1 MREVPSRHAGQQ
13 NSETRHTINSTN
25 DQKTSG
31 EIRSHAVS
39 IVNNSSELQDIS
51 CKEMSPLCLKCSL
64 GLMSGEYGGHTN
76 CQKSLEY
83 YTIGNRWHGALFC

>member
-31 EIRSHAVS
+31 EIQSHAVS
-39 IVNNSSELQDIS
+39 IANNSSEL
-51 CKEMSPLCLKCSL
+51 
-64 GLMSGEYGGHTN
+64 
-76 CQKSLEY
+76 
-83 YTIGNRWHGALFC
+83 